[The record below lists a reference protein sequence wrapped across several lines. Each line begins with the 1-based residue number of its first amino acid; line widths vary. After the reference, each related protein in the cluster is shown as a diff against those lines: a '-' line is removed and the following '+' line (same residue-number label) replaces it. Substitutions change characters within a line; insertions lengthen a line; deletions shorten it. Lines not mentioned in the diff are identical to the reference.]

1 MAAFFAV
8 GDHIENLWVDEGFS
22 PSGQGDVFVVAQF
35 IHHGSEVGP
44 AHMFQFD
51 AEIFS
56 LAHGAIHIAT
66 VGDFDLNLPGAQR
79 NFIA

>member
-1 MAAFFAV
+1 MKGSPHPV
-8 GDHIENLWVDEGFS
+8 RVIFS
-22 PSGQGDVFVVAQF
+22 RWPNF
-35 IHHGSEVGP
+35 IHHGGEMGP

-51 AEIFS
+51 PEIFP

-66 VGDFDLNLPGAQR
+66 VGDFDLDLPGAKR